1 MVTIDKDSSIP
12 IYLQLKRLIERQVT
26 SGSLPPHSRIPSER
40 ELSEQFAISRMTARR
55 ALLELTREGWIYTSV
70 GKGTFVAEPKISQ
83 SLQALTSFSEDMRAR
98 GLRPSAALLRH
109 GLLPADDEVARGLRL
124 PAETA
129 VLCIERLRLADG
141 EPMALEQAHFSFP
154 GMEELLS
161 SSLDGS
167 LYELLRER
175 FRLVPAEAI
184 QEFEA
189 RLATPP
195 EQELLRV
202 GAGAPVLTID
212 RTTLDTTGR
221 PFEFVRSVYRAD
233 RYRFVARLVREGE
246 R

>member
-1 MVTIDKDSSIP
+1 MVTIDKDSSVP
-12 IYLQLKRLIERQVT
+12 IYLQLKRMIERQVT

-109 GLLPADDEVARGLRL
+109 GLQPADDEVARGLRL

-161 SSLDGS
+161 GGLDGS

-212 RTTLDTTGR
+212 RTTLDTAGR

>member
-1 MVTIDKDSSIP
+1 MATIDKESAVP
-12 IYLQLKRLIERQVT
+12 IYLQLKRLIERQVIN
-26 SGSLPPHSRIPSER
+26 GSLQPHSRIPSER
-40 ELSEQFAISRMTARR
+40 ELSEQFDISRMTARR

-109 GLLPADDEVARGLRL
+109 AMQPADDEVAAGLRI
-124 PAETA
+124 PAETT
-129 VLCIERLRLADG
+129 VLCVERLRMADV
-141 EPMALEQAHFSFP
+141 EPMALERAHYHFP

-167 LYELLRER
+167 IYELLRER
-175 FRLVPAEAI
+175 FRIIPTEAI

-202 GAGAPVLTID
+202 SAGAPVLTIA
-212 RTTLDTTGR
+212 RTTFDSAGR

-233 RYRFVARLVREGE
+233 RYRFVARLIREGE